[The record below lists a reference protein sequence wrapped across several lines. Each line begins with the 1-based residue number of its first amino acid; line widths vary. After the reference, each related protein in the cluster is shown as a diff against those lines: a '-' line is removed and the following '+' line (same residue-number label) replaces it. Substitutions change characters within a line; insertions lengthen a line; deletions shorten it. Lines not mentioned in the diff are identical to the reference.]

1 MKKDEMRIQK
11 SKKVEE
17 QKQDKKS
24 VNQSIKKENNEK
36 PNQPEQIQSIIS
48 YIESTVISIV

>member
-1 MKKDEMRIQK
+1 MKWEFKNQKKLK
-11 SKKVEE
+11 SKNKT
-17 QKQDKKS
+17 KKS

>member
-17 QKQDKKS
+17 HKQDKKS